1 MTATSAKGAGGAS
14 AVAGV
19 EGAVGVG
26 ASPLDKAAGENFP
39 VALRVLP
46 PRLRRHLNALYCYAR
61 YVDDLGDEA
70 PGDRTAA
77 LHEVA
82 DQVRRLYDGA
92 GGGADVTDP
101 VVAGLRPMVAE
112 VGVPADPFLR
122 LVEANLVDQQVTR
135 YTFAELLDYC
145 RLSANPVGEVVLHIF
160 GVATPER
167 IEMSDHLCTG
177 LQLVEHWQ
185 DVAEDRRSGR
195 VYLPQEDL
203 RLFGVSEEDLD
214 APQAGEAVRALLAF
228 ETGRALAY
236 LEAGALLLPSLRG
249 WARLAVSGYLA
260 GGRAAAAAIA
270 RAGHDTLSGTPRARS
285 RQVAAAWLRA
295 SLRSPG

>member
-1 MTATSAKGAGGAS
+1 M
-14 AVAGV
+14 
-19 EGAVGVG
+19 
-26 ASPLDKAAGENFP
+26 DKAANENFP

-46 PRLRRHLNALYCYAR
+46 GRVRRHLNALYCYAR

-70 PGDRTAA
+70 PGDRAAA
-77 LHEVA
+77 LRDVAAQVRLVYAGGEVA
-82 DQVRRLYDGA
+82 
-92 GGGADVTDP
+92 DP
-101 VVAGLRPMVAE
+101 VVAGLRPLVTE

-122 LVEANLVDQQVTR
+122 LVEANLVDQRVTR

-167 IEMSDHLCTG
+167 IELSDHLCTG

-185 DVAEDRRSGR
+185 DVAEDRRLGR

-203 RLFGVSEEDLD
+203 RLFGVREQDLD

-236 LEAGALLLPSLRG
+236 LDAGALLLPSLRG

-260 GGRAAAAAIA
+260 GGRAAAAAIV
-270 RAGHDTLSGTPRARS
+270 RAGHDTLSGTPRAGR

-295 SLRSPG
+295 SVRSPG

>member
-1 MTATSAKGAGGAS
+1 MRPLDDLRSSDSA
-14 AVAGV
+14 
-19 EGAVGVG
+19 
-26 ASPLDKAAGENFP
+26 LDKAAYENFP

-46 PRLRRHLNALYCYAR
+46 ARVRRHLNALYSYAR

-70 PGDRTAA
+70 PGDRAAA
-77 LHEVA
+77 LREVEA
-82 DQVRRLYDGA
+82 QVRRLYDGA
-92 GGGADVTDP
+92 EVTDP
-101 VVAGLRPMVAE
+101 VVAGLRPMATE

-135 YTFAELLDYC
+135 YSFAELLEYC

-167 IEMSDHLCTG
+167 IELSDHLCTG

-185 DVAEDRRSGR
+185 DVAEDRRRGR

-203 RLFGVSEEDLD
+203 RLFGVRERDLD
-214 APQAGEAVRALLAF
+214 LPRAGEAVRALLAF

-236 LEAGALLLPSLRG
+236 LDAGALLLPSLRG

-270 RAGHDTLSGTPRARS
+270 RAGHDTLAGTPRAGS

-295 SLRSPG
+295 SVRSPG

>member
-1 MTATSAKGAGGAS
+1 M
-14 AVAGV
+14 
-19 EGAVGVG
+19 
-26 ASPLDKAAGENFP
+26 LDKAAGENFP

-46 PRLRRHLNALYCYAR
+46 VRVRRQLNALYCYAR

-70 PGDRTAA
+70 PGDRTVA
-77 LHEVA
+77 LLEVA
-82 DQVRRLYDGA
+82 AQVRRLYDDA
-92 GGGADVTDP
+92 DGADGASVTDP
-101 VVAGLRPMVAE
+101 VVAGLWPMVAE
-112 VGVPADPFLR
+112 LGVPADPFLR

-135 YTFAELLDYC
+135 YTFTELLDYC

-160 GVATPER
+160 GAATPER

-185 DVAEDRRSGR
+185 DVAEDRRRGR

-203 RLFGVSEEDLD
+203 RLFGVREQDLD
-214 APQAGEAVRALLAF
+214 APRASEAVRALLAF
-228 ETGRALAY
+228 ETGRALAC

-270 RAGHDTLSGTPRARS
+270 RAGYDTLSATPRAGR

-295 SLRSPG
+295 SVRSPG